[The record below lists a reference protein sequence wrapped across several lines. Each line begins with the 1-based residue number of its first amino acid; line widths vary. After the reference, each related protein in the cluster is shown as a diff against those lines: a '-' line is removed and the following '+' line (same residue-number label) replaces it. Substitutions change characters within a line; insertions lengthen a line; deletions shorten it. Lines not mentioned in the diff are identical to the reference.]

1 VRGDDGR
8 GSHQESVAYMLT
20 PEFAE
25 IRELFEAVPEIGGAY
40 FRPLE
45 PGVRVVDLHPESP
58 KPRIPVEP
66 GSLIKRG
73 TTAEQLVP
81 TMPERVEHLRKA
93 REEQAKPSREHR
105 FEARLIRHAQT
116 TALRLPKPFSPA
128 LRFLYSQWRVE
139 RPNGKKR
146 QDFADLVAVDIERER
161 LVVVELKVGGPS
173 QSAAA
178 QVSAY
183 AHHFREHQGTLLPLF
198 GEIATMMGELYG
210 CYDVLRLELDR
221 ERVDALVASEASDG
235 EITVAEVTAD
245 AAMAS

>member
-1 VRGDDGR
+1 MRADDGR
-8 GSHQESVAYMLT
+8 DSHLESVAYMLT

-25 IRELFEAVPEIGGAY
+25 VRELFEALPEIGGAY

-73 TTAEQLVP
+73 TTAAQLAA
-81 TMPERVEHLRKA
+81 TMPERVDYLRKT
-93 REEQAKPSREHR
+93 RDEQAKPSREHR
-105 FEARLIRHAQT
+105 FEARLIRHAQA
-116 TALRLPKPFSPA
+116 TALRLPRPFPPA
-128 LRFLYSQWRVE
+128 LRFLYSQWRVD
-139 RPNGKKR
+139 RPGGKKR

-161 LVVVELKVGGPS
+161 LVVVELKVGPS

-183 AHHFREHQGTLLPLF
+183 AHHFREHSQTLVPLF
-198 GEIATMMGELYG
+198 AEIATMMGELYG
-210 CYDVLRLELDR
+210 CYDVLRLNLDR
-221 ERVDALVASEASDG
+221 ERVDALVALEASDG
-235 EITVAEVTAD
+235 ETTLVEVAAD

>member
-1 VRGDDGR
+1 
-8 GSHQESVAYMLT
+8 MLT

-25 IRELFEAVPEIGGAY
+25 VRELFEAEPEIGGAY

-73 TTAEQLVP
+73 TTAEQLAP

-93 REEQAKPSREHR
+93 RKGQAKPSREHR
-105 FEARLIRHAQT
+105 FEARLIRHAQAN
-116 TALRLPKPFSPA
+116 ALRLPKPFPSA
-128 LRFLYSQWRVE
+128 LRLLYSQWRLD
-139 RPNGKKR
+139 RADGRKR

-161 LVVVELKVGGPS
+161 LVVVELRGTPS

-183 AHHFREHQGTLLPLF
+183 ASHFREHAGTLLPLF
-198 GEIATMMGELYG
+198 GGIATMMGELYG
-210 CYDVLRLELDR
+210 CYDVLRLGLDR
-221 ERVDALVASEASDG
+221 ERVDGLVACEASDG
-235 EITVAEVTAD
+235 EVTTAEVGTD
-245 AAMAS
+245 TAMAS

>member
-1 VRGDDGR
+1 VRADDRR
-8 GSHQESVAYMLT
+8 GGHLESVAYMLT

-25 IRELFEAVPEIGGAY
+25 VRELFEAEPEIGGAY

-45 PGVRVVDLHPESP
+45 PGVRVVDLHPGSP
-58 KPRIPVEP
+58 KPRVPVEP

-73 TTAEQLVP
+73 STAGQLAP
-81 TMPERVEHLRKA
+81 SMPERVEHLRKA
-93 REEQAKPSREHR
+93 RKEQAKPSREHR
-105 FEARLIRHAQT
+105 FEARLIRHAQAN
-116 TALRLPKPFSPA
+116 ALRLPKPFPSA
-128 LRFLYSQWRVE
+128 LRFLYSQWRLD
-139 RPNGKKR
+139 RAKR
-146 QDFADLVAVDIERER
+146 QDFADLVTVDIERQR
-161 LVVVELKVGGPS
+161 LVVVELRVAPS

-183 AHHFREHQGTLLPLF
+183 TSHFREHAGMLLRLF

-221 ERVDALVASEASDG
+221 ERVDGLVACEASDG
-235 EITVAEVTAD
+235 EVTTAEVDAD

>member
-1 VRGDDGR
+1 MPGDQGR
-8 GSHQESVAYMLT
+8 GSHHESVAYMLT

-25 IRELFEAVPEIGGAY
+25 VRELFEAEPEIGGAY

-45 PGVRVVDLHPESP
+45 PGVRVVDLHPGSP

-73 TTAEQLVP
+73 TTAAQVAP
-81 TMPERVEHLRKA
+81 TIPERVEYLRRT

-105 FEARLIRHAQT
+105 FEARLIRHALA
-116 TALRLPKPFSPA
+116 TALRLPRPFPA
-128 LRFLYSQWRVE
+128 ELRFLYSQWRIDQQG
-139 RPNGKKR
+139 GKKR

-161 LVVVELKVGGPS
+161 LVVVELKVGPS

-178 QVSAY
+178 QVSAQ
-183 AHHFREHQGTLLPLF
+183 ADHFRKHADALLPLF
-198 GEIATMMGELYG
+198 GEVATMMGELYG

-221 ERVDALVASEASDG
+221 ERVDALVVSEANGG
-235 EITVAEVTAD
+235 EVTVAEVTAD
-245 AAMAS
+245 AAVAS